1 LKNGL
6 FAYGK
11 KSGFPYGILLDF
23 DGIQGYYIANLKM
36 EERRHQSEIHL
47 WWKSH
52 NFGIEEA
59 ETKL

>member
-1 LKNGL
+1 MQLNYLTK
-6 FAYGK
+6 
-11 KSGFPYGILLDF
+11 LL
-23 DGIQGYYIANLKM
+23 GIQGYYIANLKM